1 MLDFPFGVCYNG
13 KMRKHTITISE
24 TERQMIMVALT
35 SGEIVDMMKTEGFD
49 SKAFMKLITRIGLLG
64 QK

>member
-1 MLDFPFGVCYNG
+1 
-13 KMRKHTITISE
+13 MRKHTITISE
-24 TERQMIMVALT
+24 AERQMIMVALT

>member
-1 MLDFPFGVCYNG
+1 
-13 KMRKHTITISE
+13 MRKHTITISE

-35 SGEIVDMMKTEGFD
+35 SGQIVDTMKTEGFD
-49 SKAFMKLITRIGLLG
+49 GKALMKLITRIGLLG